1 MAHIV
6 LKSDSEGQTI
16 DLIYYCSDICAQKD
30 KDYAGWYGCVE
41 IPKEETQPMLCT
53 TCKTKL
59 N

>member
-30 KDYAGWYGCVE
+30 KDYAGWNGCVE